1 MAEQVVVVGGG
12 LAGLSVAARLAH
24 HGCAVT
30 LLEKAP
36 KLGGRALTIP
46 LKGFNFNFGAHAIYG
61 RDRSALR
68 KYEQELGLR
77 IDWRPFSPH
86 KVYYDLGD
94 ETTPMPATLAN
105 LLRTRVLDTQHKL
118 LFVTQVVKT
127 ILDLDRGEPGVPIGE
142 FLQGETEQVRT
153 LLLDLASSNF
163 FTNQPERIPS
173 ELFFSYYRRL
183 FTSTRPVSYIGGGWQ
198 SVVDGLA
205 EIATRHGAKI
215 IAKEHADHVEM
226 KDGRVTAIHG
236 REGTYQADTFIFCVP
251 PKQLVGLFGETPYLP
266 LFEEYDR
273 YRPNEVVVYDIGL
286 QRRIPSNYTYIYNRQ
301 VRAYIT
307 DISYYDRTCVPEG
320 GQLLQAVAYLNP
332 AEAEQGA
339 ADQKLLQ
346 LEALY
351 DRHFAGWRDVL
362 EAKRVSKRAT
372 VQEIKC
378 LDDQRLMP
386 VKMHSLTNAYFAGDW
401 CEGEGQLSELSFSSA
416 YRVSERILG
425 RRERSLALTAE

>member
-68 KYEQELGLR
+68 KHEQELGLR

-86 KVYYDLGD
+86 KVFYDLGE

-118 LFVTQVVKT
+118 HFVTQVVKT
-127 ILDLDRGEPGVPIGE
+127 ILEMDRGEPGVPIGQYLRRE
-142 FLQGETEQVRT
+142 PAQVRT

-163 FTNQPERIPS
+163 FTNEPERIPS
-173 ELFFSYYRRL
+173 VLFFDYYRRL

-205 EIATRHGAKI
+205 EIATRHGGQI
-215 IAKEHADHVEM
+215 ITKEHVDRVEVTE
-226 KDGRVTAIHG
+226 GQVTAVQG
-236 REGTYQADTFIFCVP
+236 REGTYRGDRFIFCVP
-251 PKQLVGLFGETPYLP
+251 PKQLVELFGETPYLH
-266 LFEEYDR
+266 LFEEYNR
-273 YRPNEVVVYDIGL
+273 YGSNEVVVYDVGL
-286 QRRIPSNYTYIYNRQ
+286 QRRISSPYTYIYSRQ

-339 ADQKLLQ
+339 ADEKLLQ

-351 DRHFAGWRDVL
+351 DRHFAGWREVL

-372 VQEIKC
+372 VQEIKSI
-378 LDDQRLMP
+378 DDQRLMP
-386 VKMHSLTNAYFAGDW
+386 VKLHSLANAYFAGDW

-416 YRVSERILG
+416 YRVSERVLG
-425 RRERSLALTAE
+425 ERSVLPSLAVG